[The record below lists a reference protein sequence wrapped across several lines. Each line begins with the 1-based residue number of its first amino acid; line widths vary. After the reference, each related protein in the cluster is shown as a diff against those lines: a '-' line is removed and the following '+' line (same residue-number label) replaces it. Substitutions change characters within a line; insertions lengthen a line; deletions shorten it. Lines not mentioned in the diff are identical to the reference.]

1 MNNIK
6 QEIKQ
11 EQEEDLLFDS
21 IYQEQEV
28 VPQPK
33 KIDHAPLLRLCIVI
47 LSLIIIIIIIITIL
61 KNK

>member
-11 EQEEDLLFDS
+11 EQEELLFNS

-28 VPQPK
+28 VPKPK

-47 LSLIIIIIIIITIL
+47 LSLILFIIILITLL
-61 KNK
+61 KK